1 MPMLAYCML
10 DPAVQ
15 IAVPPRGVRDSAVE
29 SLVESGIR
37 CIVSN
42 LDSPDLDSP
51 ANPAPQF
58 HKDDALRLHHVVSAI
73 FQQAAVI
80 PFRFPT
86 LLPESELRAFVQ
98 QNSAA
103 YLEALSRLREMVQME
118 LRIVS
123 NQTPA
128 SVPASGTDYL
138 RTLHAVTKARDDAS
152 ATAREAAGDLAQ
164 DWRTRPLAQGLRCY
178 ALVRRDDIEPFRQ
191 RMQALPISDIVTLT
205 VNGPWP
211 ATEFLE
217 PGGAAGP

>member
-37 CIVSN
+37 CIVSD
-42 LDSPDLDSP
+42 LDSPSLESP

-58 HKDDALRLHHVVSAI
+58 HNDDALRLHHVVSAI

-98 QNSAA
+98 ENSAA

-123 NQTPA
+123 
-128 SVPASGTDYL
+128 
-138 RTLHAVTKARDDAS
+138 K
-152 ATAREAAGDLAQ
+152 Q
-164 DWRTRPLAQGLRCY
+164 DSP
-178 ALVRRDDIEPFRQ
+178 
-191 RMQALPISDIVTLT
+191 
-205 VNGPWP
+205 
-211 ATEFLE
+211 
-217 PGGAAGP
+217 